1 MTFLFGNKPKVKL
14 NTNVRTLEVS
24 GVLFLQKGVIG
35 QWKKY
40 FMVHWE

>member
-1 MTFLFGNKPKVKL
+1 MTFSFDSKPKVKL
-14 NTNVRTLEVS
+14 NTNVRTLELS

>member
-24 GVLFLQKGVIG
+24 SVLFLLRKAGKNNDIL
-35 QWKKY
+35 
-40 FMVHWE
+40 